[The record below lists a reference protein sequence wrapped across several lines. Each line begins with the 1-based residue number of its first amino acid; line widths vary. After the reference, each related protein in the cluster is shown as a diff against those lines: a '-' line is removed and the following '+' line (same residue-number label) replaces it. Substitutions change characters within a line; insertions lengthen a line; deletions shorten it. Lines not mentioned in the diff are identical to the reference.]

1 MLYDLAEMTFSDELL
16 GKNVSR
22 DDLAIAEKW
31 LYLFAQRLGVEQA
44 KVIRSFVAD
53 ELVTLYTYRET
64 CVRKAY
70 SLPGTYGRGGET
82 DDFYGKK
89 LAYIQGRIKELEGS
103 ITPEDLTGDPMQYS
117 GYRSCEIFRG

>member
-1 MLYDLAEMTFSDELL
+1 M
-16 GKNVSR
+16 
-22 DDLAIAEKW
+22 
-31 LYLFAQRLGVEQA
+31 
-44 KVIRSFVAD
+44 
-53 ELVTLYTYRET
+53 TLYTYRET

-103 ITPEDLTGDPMQYS
+103 ITPEDLTGDSTKYS